1 MNILVLDAIRLA
13 ERAHRTRPEGPHHRK
28 APEGED
34 RPAYF
39 IHLAEA
45 GWMLQDAGLDA
56 KTVAA
61 GYLHDVIE
69 DCGYTQDQLA
79 NEIGNAQVA
88 EIVKWVSED
97 KLDAN
102 GQKQA
107 WEARNHGYLQRLK
120 TAPDNVRALSCADKT
135 SNMRDMN
142 RLLDKGHSTS
152 AFTKQDHATQLNW
165 FQSLYEQVFDGQPAF
180 PFRIRFPQ
188 ARAPGRMACL
198 PPLARKREPPCGD
211 KRGRGRGQLA
221 RRA

>member
-1 MNILVLDAIRLA
+1 MNTLVLDAMRLA

-39 IHLAEA
+39 IHLAEV

-56 KTVAA
+56 ETVAA

-69 DCGYTQDQLA
+69 DCGYTQAQLA
-79 NEIGNAQVA
+79 NEIGNAKVA

-102 GQKQA
+102 GQKQT

-142 RLLDKGHSTS
+142 RLLNKGHPTS
-152 AFTKQDHATQLNW
+152 AFTKQDHATQLNK
-165 FQSLYEQVFDGQPAF
+165 FQSLYEQVFDGHVPATLAARYQAALEE
-180 PFRIRFPQ
+180 FR
-188 ARAPGRMACL
+188 GY
-198 PPLARKREPPCGD
+198 G
-211 KRGRGRGQLA
+211 G
-221 RRA
+221 